1 MLKTPEAGSF
11 KISPSWGDLEDSIRI
26 WGVHL
31 ASSLH
36 RDVGD
41 TLIGAFFLPLQS
53 LSGTPRAGW
62 RRNICDGRLEL
73 VCHASVR
80 TVTKPQRPA
89 HSFPVWVT
97 SVPKIRKRRSLRI
110 KSFVLTHKTFFFP
123 SAQKDETIKK
133 IFQSQLASHPQWVV
147 TRIPYLTVFSAC
159 TLSWS
164 GELGAIEK
172 GHLAGLASILYQ
184 G

>member
-1 MLKTPEAGSF
+1 MLELEDRSRYHRGFPKTPAAGSF

-41 TLIGAFFLPLQS
+41 RLIGAFILPLQS
-53 LSGTPRAGW
+53 LSGTLRAGL
-62 RRNICDGRLEL
+62 RRNSCDRRLEL

-110 KSFVLTHKTFFFP
+110 KSSVLTHKTFFF
-123 SAQKDETIKK
+123 S
-133 IFQSQLASHPQWVV
+133 
-147 TRIPYLTVFSAC
+147 FS
-159 TLSWS
+159 T
-164 GELGAIEK
+164 ER
-172 GHLAGLASILYQ
+172 
-184 G
+184 